1 MYDFYNKFAKVKVP
15 GVCLCCVDTDSFI
28 YVIPISHE
36 DLRSV
41 LKENEDLFDFSE
53 YPQDDPLYSS
63 KNKKVR
69 IFGFI
74 CFQILF

>member
-1 MYDFYNKFAKVKVP
+1 MYDFHYKFAKIKLP
-15 GVCLCCVDTDSFI
+15 GVCLCYMDTDSFI
-28 YVIPISHE
+28 YEIPMNRE

-53 YPQDDPLYSS
+53 YPQDDPLYSL

-69 IFGFI
+69 IFAFY
-74 CFQILF
+74 